1 LIPDRGT
8 SKELAV
14 RFIIGLGLGYVVGI
28 LIAPAAGSVTR
39 NRMKERMDT
48 KARDKAREIGA
59 RAGEMA
65 YEELKQKV

>member
-1 LIPDRGT
+1 M
-8 SKELAV
+8 
-14 RFIIGLGLGYVVGI
+14 RFLVGLGLGYAIGI

-39 NRMKERMDT
+39 ERIQRRMDA

-65 YEELKQKV
+65 YEEMKKTV